1 MAALL
6 YYPLVEPPEEV
17 LHQALLYWDGI
28 ASVVPRHR
36 GVYEVAV
43 PPELEALRERA
54 LYTPVRLSG
63 EDGQLN
69 GPAADVL
76 RQELRQLAQDPP
88 VSPRSA
94 VFYNSMLS
102 TLLESELLDL
112 GLAERHRDGQWS
124 IHVPPEVQQLV
135 FSVLARE
142 LAAGP
147 VPYVPYT
154 DRPGAYEAS
163 LRAPGLARLPA
174 FQADL
179 GSLLPVPAPGTP
191 TSVVLDFRDRH
202 TDERVRLMRVLHRL
216 LRELRESYEHPADV
230 VAGLRHEIDQ
240 AAADHRAAGKGRGIA
255 WVQRSV
261 LVTAAV
267 AAGAAGV
274 AWPGAGWALGV
285 AGGLTLNLATREI
298 RPVGHARV
306 DDDFSYLHSVRRKF
320 G

>member
-6 YYPLVEPPEEV
+6 YYPLVRPPEEV

-36 GVYEVAV
+36 DVYEVAV
-43 PPELEALRERA
+43 PPELEELRERS

-69 GPAADVL
+69 DSAADVL
-76 RQELRQLAQDPP
+76 SQELRQLAQDSPA
-88 VSPRSA
+88 SPRSA
-94 VFYNSMLS
+94 VFYNSMLT
-102 TLLESELLDL
+102 TLLECELLDL
-112 GLAERHRDGQWS
+112 GLAERHDDGQWN

-179 GSLLPVPAPGTP
+179 GALLPVPAPGTP

-202 TDERVRLMRVLHRL
+202 ADERVRLMRALHRL
-216 LRELRESYEHPADV
+216 LRELRECYEHPADV
-230 VAGLRHEIDQ
+230 VAGLRHEIDR
-240 AAADHRAAGKGRGIA
+240 AAADHRAAGRSRGIA
-255 WVQRSV
+255 WVERSV
-261 LVTAAV
+261 LVTTALATG
-267 AAGAAGV
+267 AAGAA
-274 AWPGAGWALGV
+274 WPGLGWALGAV
-285 AGGLTLNLATREI
+285 GNIALNLATREI
-298 RPVGHARV
+298 RPAGHARV
-306 DDDFSYLHSVRRKF
+306 EDDFSYLLRVRRNF